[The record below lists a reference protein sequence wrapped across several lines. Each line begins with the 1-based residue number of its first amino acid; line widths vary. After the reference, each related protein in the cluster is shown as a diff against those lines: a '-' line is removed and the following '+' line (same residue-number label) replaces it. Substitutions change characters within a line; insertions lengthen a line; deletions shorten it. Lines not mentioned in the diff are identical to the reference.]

1 MVQAAAQVVFARDA
15 VTADRKP
22 LQAGMKLSEDALIE
36 TGVKGAVT
44 LAFDDGTRVTVPPG
58 SRVTLARVRSFA
70 RTGLIDVRLQV
81 KQGEVES
88 IVAPRKTGVGRYEIS
103 TPALV
108 TGVRGT
114 RFRVGAAGDV
124 STESV
129 LEGEVAVRAGRQAQ
143 AVGAGFGVRAA
154 GGRLK
159 RVALPAAP
167 KLDAVPELVQ
177 VPCFRPTWQPVK
189 GAVAYRAMIARD
201 PEQTEILSYQLSQT
215 PAATLCGDEDGTYTL
230 AVQSVDALGLSGPSA
245 TRPFTVRLHPE
256 APYMIQPASDKPYR
270 SGEMIFAWASVAEA
284 ATYDLEAAGAPDF
297 AQPAVRQHGQEV
309 RVTQPLRPGTWWWRV
324 RSVDK
329 DGKTG
334 PWSDAVRF
342 RALDISA
349 DSVPPPSADAGDD
362 GMLHAHWRALDPALA
377 DAGARTRVQLAAEPT
392 FAKPVADLVSAGNEA
407 MIPLPPAGPYYI
419 RTGIDLGDAASVV
432 FARPQRID
440 IGSFVVDAQGA
451 SVQSGGASLL
461 LDERSRKAGP
471 DSATAF
477 AAVPRPGLRALLE
490 WMLLVALA
498 ALLTFGAVRWSVVA
512 RLDVALYDAVLS
524 LHGHAPR
531 DDIVIVAIDDQSL
544 EAVGRWPWPRAR
556 LAELVMRV
564 GAAHPRAV
572 GVDIL
577 LIEPDLTDPEGDR
590 ALAAAFAQAGH
601 VILPALPER
610 TGQGRVFHYPFLG
623 IGTGVAHIDAAPD
636 PDSVVRG
643 FYLAEGPRG
652 HLLEHLALQLAR
664 QAASVVPAVPRRA
677 EIDADGWTRQANIG
691 VNFAGPAGTFR
702 HVPALALLQGQVPAD
717 AFAGKLVLIGATA
730 SGVSDIFATPTS
742 RTMSGVEV
750 LANATQTLL
759 EGNAILPAA
768 RSVFWLVTLLPLA
781 LTACAL
787 LWLTPRMALAAALGS
802 AMVLLVGVVATLA
815 GWSRWLPPFAALV
828 GPLVLYPLW
837 SWRQQEAA
845 LRFLRDELKQLAREP
860 GLLADTAPL
869 GRTGRTLDAHMDA
882 VASLTD
888 KLRGLR
894 RFLAEAL
901 ESLPDATVI
910 CTHSGRSA
918 WPTGAPPIW
927 PRRRRRPGR
936 PALPPCAIC
945 RPCWSAPSKIRRPA
959 STTGH
964 AG

>member
-1 MVQAAAQVVFARDA
+1 
-15 VTADRKP
+15 
-22 LQAGMKLSEDALIE
+22 
-36 TGVKGAVT
+36 
-44 LAFDDGTRVTVPPG
+44 
-58 SRVTLARVRSFA
+58 
-70 RTGLIDVRLQV
+70 
-81 KQGEVES
+81 
-88 IVAPRKTGVGRYEIS
+88 
-103 TPALV
+103 
-108 TGVRGT
+108 
-114 RFRVGAAGDV
+114 
-124 STESV
+124 
-129 LEGEVAVRAGRQAQ
+129 
-143 AVGAGFGVRAA
+143 
-154 GGRLK
+154 
-159 RVALPAAP
+159 
-167 KLDAVPELVQ
+167 
-177 VPCFRPTWQPVK
+177 
-189 GAVAYRAMIARD
+189 
-201 PEQTEILSYQLSQT
+201 
-215 PAATLCGDEDGTYTL
+215 
-230 AVQSVDALGLSGPSA
+230 
-245 TRPFTVRLHPE
+245 
-256 APYMIQPASDKPYR
+256 
-270 SGEMIFAWASVAEA
+270 
-284 ATYDLEAAGAPDF
+284 
-297 AQPAVRQHGQEV
+297 
-309 RVTQPLRPGTWWWRV
+309 
-324 RSVDK
+324 
-329 DGKTG
+329 
-334 PWSDAVRF
+334 
-342 RALDISA
+342 
-349 DSVPPPSADAGDD
+349 
-362 GMLHAHWRALDPALA
+362 
-377 DAGARTRVQLAAEPT
+377 
-392 FAKPVADLVSAGNEA
+392 
-407 MIPLPPAGPYYI
+407 
-419 RTGIDLGDAASVV
+419 
-432 FARPQRID
+432 
-440 IGSFVVDAQGA
+440 
-451 SVQSGGASLL
+451 
-461 LDERSRKAGP
+461 
-471 DSATAF
+471 
-477 AAVPRPGLRALLE
+477 
-490 WMLLVALA
+490 MLLVALA

-910 CTHSGRSA
+910 CTHSGEIRLANGRTADLAAQAQTPGQTRAAALRDLPTLLVRAFEDPAPGQHYWTRWLTAPDTAQEPVELRTRDGRSMLMHAAALRDDAGRPVDIIVSFADITAVRQAERHREEALRFISHDMRSPQSAILALIELQRDAGRALGHEALLARIQQLSSRTLELADAFIDLARVESQEIRLSDVDLVGLALDAADEVWALASQHQIEVRVDADIEASVRGEPRMLVRALVNLLNNAIKFSPRGATVTVAVREEADAFAVSVADQGVGIAAEDQAQLFQPFRRLHEAMADAPSGSGLGLVFVKTVVERHGGRIGVRSA
-918 WPTGAPPIW
+918 PGHGATFTLW
-927 PRRRRRPGR
+927 LPRASHPGQ
-936 PALPPCAIC
+936 P
-945 RPCWSAPSKIRRPA
+945 
-959 STTGH
+959 
-964 AG
+964 

>member
-1 MVQAAAQVVFARDA
+1 M
-15 VTADRKP
+15 
-22 LQAGMKLSEDALIE
+22 
-36 TGVKGAVT
+36 
-44 LAFDDGTRVTVPPG
+44 
-58 SRVTLARVRSFA
+58 
-70 RTGLIDVRLQV
+70 
-81 KQGEVES
+81 
-88 IVAPRKTGVGRYEIS
+88 
-103 TPALV
+103 
-108 TGVRGT
+108 
-114 RFRVGAAGDV
+114 
-124 STESV
+124 
-129 LEGEVAVRAGRQAQ
+129 
-143 AVGAGFGVRAA
+143 
-154 GGRLK
+154 
-159 RVALPAAP
+159 
-167 KLDAVPELVQ
+167 
-177 VPCFRPTWQPVK
+177 
-189 GAVAYRAMIARD
+189 
-201 PEQTEILSYQLSQT
+201 
-215 PAATLCGDEDGTYTL
+215 
-230 AVQSVDALGLSGPSA
+230 
-245 TRPFTVRLHPE
+245 
-256 APYMIQPASDKPYR
+256 
-270 SGEMIFAWASVAEA
+270 
-284 ATYDLEAAGAPDF
+284 
-297 AQPAVRQHGQEV
+297 
-309 RVTQPLRPGTWWWRV
+309 
-324 RSVDK
+324 
-329 DGKTG
+329 TG
-334 PWSDAVRF
+334 P
-342 RALDISA
+342 
-349 DSVPPPSADAGDD
+349 
-362 GMLHAHWRALDPALA
+362 
-377 DAGARTRVQLAAEPT
+377 
-392 FAKPVADLVSAGNEA
+392 AKPA
-407 MIPLPPAGPYYI
+407 
-419 RTGIDLGDAASVV
+419 
-432 FARPQRID
+432 
-440 IGSFVVDAQGA
+440 
-451 SVQSGGASLL
+451 
-461 LDERSRKAGP
+461 P
-471 DSATAF
+471 DSATTF
-477 AAVPRPGLRALLE
+477 AAVPRPGLRARLE
-490 WMLLVALA
+490 WVLLVALA

-556 LAELVMRV
+556 LAELVARV

-590 ALAAAFAQAGH
+590 ALTEAFAQAGH

-643 FYLAEGPRG
+643 FYLAEGPHG
-652 HLLEHLALQLAR
+652 HLLDHLALQLAR
-664 QAASVVPAVPRRA
+664 QSAPVLPAVPRRA

-759 EGNAILPAA
+759 DGNAILPAA
-768 RSVFWLVTLLPLA
+768 RSVFWLATLLPLA

-802 AMVLLVGVVATLA
+802 AMVLLVGVVAALA
-815 GWSRWLPPFAALV
+815 GWNRWLPPFAALV

-845 LRFLRDELKQLAREP
+845 LRFLRDELQRLAREP
-860 GLLADTAPL
+860 GLLPDTAPL

-910 CTHSGRSA
+910 CTHSGEIRLANGRTADLAAQAQTPGQARTAALRDLPTLLARAFDDPAPGQHYWTRWLTAPDTAQELVELRTHDGRSMLMHA
-918 WPTGAPPIW
+918 AALRDDAGRPVDIIVSFADITAVRQAERHREEALRFISHDMRSPQSAILALIELQRDAGRALGHEALLARIQQLSSRTLELADAFIDLARVESQEIRLSDVDLVGLALDAADEVWALASQHQIEVRVDADIEASVRGEPRMLVRALVNLLNNAIKFSPRGAIVTVAVREEADAFAVSVADQGVGIAAEDQAQLFQPFRRLHEAMADAPSGSGLGLVFVKTVVERHGGRIAVQSAPGHGATFTLW
-927 PRRRRRPGR
+927 LPRASHPGR
-936 PALPPCAIC
+936 P
-945 RPCWSAPSKIRRPA
+945 
-959 STTGH
+959 
-964 AG
+964 

>member
-1 MVQAAAQVVFARDA
+1 M
-15 VTADRKP
+15 
-22 LQAGMKLSEDALIE
+22 
-36 TGVKGAVT
+36 
-44 LAFDDGTRVTVPPG
+44 
-58 SRVTLARVRSFA
+58 
-70 RTGLIDVRLQV
+70 
-81 KQGEVES
+81 
-88 IVAPRKTGVGRYEIS
+88 
-103 TPALV
+103 
-108 TGVRGT
+108 
-114 RFRVGAAGDV
+114 
-124 STESV
+124 
-129 LEGEVAVRAGRQAQ
+129 
-143 AVGAGFGVRAA
+143 
-154 GGRLK
+154 
-159 RVALPAAP
+159 
-167 KLDAVPELVQ
+167 
-177 VPCFRPTWQPVK
+177 
-189 GAVAYRAMIARD
+189 
-201 PEQTEILSYQLSQT
+201 
-215 PAATLCGDEDGTYTL
+215 
-230 AVQSVDALGLSGPSA
+230 
-245 TRPFTVRLHPE
+245 
-256 APYMIQPASDKPYR
+256 
-270 SGEMIFAWASVAEA
+270 
-284 ATYDLEAAGAPDF
+284 
-297 AQPAVRQHGQEV
+297 
-309 RVTQPLRPGTWWWRV
+309 
-324 RSVDK
+324 
-329 DGKTG
+329 TG
-334 PWSDAVRF
+334 P
-342 RALDISA
+342 
-349 DSVPPPSADAGDD
+349 
-362 GMLHAHWRALDPALA
+362 
-377 DAGARTRVQLAAEPT
+377 
-392 FAKPVADLVSAGNEA
+392 AKPA
-407 MIPLPPAGPYYI
+407 
-419 RTGIDLGDAASVV
+419 
-432 FARPQRID
+432 
-440 IGSFVVDAQGA
+440 
-451 SVQSGGASLL
+451 
-461 LDERSRKAGP
+461 P

-477 AAVPRPGLRALLE
+477 AAVPRPGVRALLE

-556 LAELVMRV
+556 LAELVTRV

-623 IGTGVAHIDAAPD
+623 IGTGVAHINAAPD

-652 HLLEHLALQLAR
+652 HLLDHLALQLAR
-664 QAASVVPAVPRRA
+664 QAAPVVPAVPRRA

-717 AFAGKLVLIGATA
+717 AFTGKLVLIGATA

-802 AMVLLVGVVATLA
+802 AMVLLVGVVAALA

-910 CTHSGRSA
+910 CTHSGEIRLANGRTADLAAQAQTPGQTRAAALRDLPTLLVRAFEDPAPGQHYWTRWLTAPDTAQEPVELRTRDGRSMLMHAAALRDDAGRPVDIIVSFADITAVRQAERHREEALRFISHDMRSPQSAILALIELQRDAGRALGHEALLVRIQQLSSRTLELADAFIDLARVESQEIRLSDVDLVGLALDAADEVWALASHHQIEVRVDADIEASVRGEPRMLVRALVNLLNNAIKFSPRGATVTVAVREEADAFAVSVADQGVGIAAEDQPQLFQPFRRLHEAMADAPSGSGLGLVFVKTVVERHGGRIAVRSA
-918 WPTGAPPIW
+918 PGHGATFTLW
-927 PRRRRRPGR
+927 LPRASHPGQ
-936 PALPPCAIC
+936 P
-945 RPCWSAPSKIRRPA
+945 
-959 STTGH
+959 
-964 AG
+964 